1 MTPRQKSLT
10 VLTVQL
16 LIALAVAGKLGWDR
30 ASLPRVWARTIPVD
44 PDDPLRGRYVRLW
57 VDAADRRGAAPE
69 VANARVEFFAAEG
82 QLAVR
87 EAVRWPGLL
96 LREPPPPQAR
106 GVVVAEPMAFF
117 IPEHAPDPS
126 RPDSGMDLWVEVS
139 VPRRGLPRPI
149 RIEFRPSGQAG
160 SPSTGDRGSDSS
172 SSLP

>member
-10 VLTVQL
+10 VLTVHL

-30 ASLPRVWARTIPVD
+30 ATLPRVWARTIPVD

-69 VANARVEFFAAEG
+69 EAGARVEFFDAEG

-126 RPDSGMDLWVEVS
+126 RPDSGMELWVEVS

-149 RIEFRPSGQAG
+149 RVELRPTDQTG
-160 SPSTGDRGSDSS
+160 SPSAGTAAGPASA
-172 SSLP
+172 LP